1 VARPSKYNWDA
12 IKEAYEGGL
21 DIEDI
26 IKKFRITKKI
36 LNNRIHLKEWIVKG
50 YIEADIKGF
59 SASLGTLAQNGT
71 KHPEI
76 ADMIVE
82 KLNTTLQDN
91 ELISNNRKLAK
102 LLQSV
107 VIREKD
113 NINLKNIKNVSG
125 VLRDIEAIANPT
137 VNNKVEI
144 NNSNQQATIPTINI
158 SIDE

>member
-1 VARPSKYNWDA
+1 MARPSKYNWDA